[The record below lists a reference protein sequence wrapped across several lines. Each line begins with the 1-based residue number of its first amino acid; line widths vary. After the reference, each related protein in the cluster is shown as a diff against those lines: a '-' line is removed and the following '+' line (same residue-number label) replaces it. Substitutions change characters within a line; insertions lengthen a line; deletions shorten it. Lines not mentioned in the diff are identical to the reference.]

1 LKLIPARRC
10 SLLEVKNVIV
20 RYDTATIL
28 DEASLKV
35 EKGELVGLVGPNGAG
50 KTTLLRAI
58 AGLINWDR
66 EVLRG
71 TRKSEV
77 TFEGSVE
84 FEGERIDKL
93 SAFEI
98 AKKGVQLCP
107 QMGRPFVEMTVK
119 ENLFVG
125 AYLCKDKKEVNESLA
140 RVYELFPRL
149 EERKSQL
156 AGTLSGGERQMLA
169 VGRSL
174 MRRPKLM
181 LVDEPSSGL
190 APKIKDDLFKRVE
203 EIYHELGVTILL
215 AEQDISFAFA
225 LSKRNYVMSRGH
237 IIAQG
242 TAEEL
247 LKDETIRKTYLGM

>member
-1 LKLIPARRC
+1 
-10 SLLEVKNVIV
+10 LLEVKNITV

-28 DEASLKV
+28 DEASLTV
-35 EKGELVGLVGPNGAG
+35 EKGEMVGLVGPNGAG
-50 KTTLLRAI
+50 KTTILRAI

-77 TFEGSVE
+77 TFEGSIE

-93 SAFEI
+93 SAFQI
-98 AKKGVQLCP
+98 AKKGLQLCP
-107 QMGRPFVEMTVK
+107 QMGRPFVEMTVR
-119 ENLFVG
+119 ENLLAG
-125 AYLCKDKKEVNESLA
+125 AYLCKDQKEVDESLV

-149 EERKSQL
+149 KERKNQL
-156 AGTLSGGERQMLA
+156 SGTLSGGERQMLA

-174 MRRPKLM
+174 MRRPKLL

-203 EIYHELGVTILL
+203 EIYKELGVTILL
-215 AEQDISFAFA
+215 AEQDISFAFS
-225 LSKRNYVMSRGH
+225 LSKRNYVVSRGH

>member
-1 LKLIPARRC
+1 
-10 SLLEVKNVIV
+10 LLEVKDVIV

-28 DEASLKV
+28 DGASLTV
-35 EKGELVGLVGPNGAG
+35 GKGELVGLVGPNGAG

-71 TRKSEV
+71 TRKSDV
-77 TFEGSVE
+77 TFEGSIE

-98 AKKGVQLCP
+98 AKKGLQLCP

-119 ENLFVG
+119 DNLLAG
-125 AYLCKDKKEVNESLA
+125 AYLSKGKKEVDESLA

-149 EERKSQL
+149 KEREKQQS
-156 AGTLSGGERQMLA
+156 GTLSGGERQMLA

-174 MRRPKLM
+174 MRRPKFM

-203 EIYHELGVTILL
+203 EIYKELGVTILL

-247 LKDETIRKTYLGM
+247 LKDETIRKTYLGL

>member
-1 LKLIPARRC
+1 M
-10 SLLEVKNVIV
+10 LEVKNVIV

-28 DEASLKV
+28 DEASLTV
-35 EKGELVGLVGPNGAG
+35 EKGELVALIGPNGAG

-71 TRKSEV
+71 TRKSDV

-98 AKKGVQLCP
+98 AKKGLQLCP

-119 ENLFVG
+119 DNLLAG
-125 AYLCKDKKEVNESLA
+125 AYLCKDRKEVDEGLG
-140 RVYELFPRL
+140 RVYELFPKL
-149 EERKSQL
+149 KEREKQQS
-156 AGTLSGGERQMLA
+156 GTLSGGERQMLA

-174 MRRPKLM
+174 MRRPKFM

-203 EIYHELGVTILL
+203 EIYKELGVTILL
-215 AEQDISFAFA
+215 AEQDISFAFS

-247 LKDETIRKTYLGM
+247 LKDETIRKTYLGL

>member
-1 LKLIPARRC
+1 
-10 SLLEVKNVIV
+10 LLEVKDVIV

-28 DEASLKV
+28 DGANLKV

-71 TRKSEV
+71 TRKSDV
-77 TFEGSVE
+77 TFEGSIE

-93 SAFEI
+93 TGNQI
-98 AKKGVQLCP
+98 AQKGLQLCP

-119 ENLFVG
+119 ENLLAG
-125 AYLCKDKKEVNESLA
+125 AYLCKNKKEVDESLD

-149 EERKSQL
+149 KERENQIS
-156 AGTLSGGERQMLA
+156 GTLSGGERQMLA

-203 EIYHELGVTILL
+203 EIYKELGVTILL

-237 IIAQG
+237 IIAHG
-242 TAEEL
+242 TADEL

>member
-1 LKLIPARRC
+1 
-10 SLLEVKNVIV
+10 LLEVKDVIV

-28 DEASLKV
+28 DGASLTV

-50 KTTLLRAI
+50 KTTILRAI

-71 TRKSEV
+71 TKKSEV
-77 TFEGSVE
+77 TFEGSIE
-84 FEGERIDKL
+84 FDGERIDKL
-93 SAFEI
+93 SAVEI
-98 AKKGVQLCP
+98 AKKGLQLCP
-107 QMGRPFVEMTVK
+107 QMGRPFVEMNVRD
-119 ENLFVG
+119 NLLAG
-125 AYLCKDKKEVNESLA
+125 AYLCKDKKEVDESLA

-149 EERKSQL
+149 KEREKQL

-203 EIYHELGVTILL
+203 DIYHELGVTILL

-225 LSKRNYVMSRGH
+225 LSKRNYVMSKGH
-237 IIAQG
+237 IIAHG

-247 LKDETIRKTYLGM
+247 LKDETIRKTYLGL

>member
-1 LKLIPARRC
+1 M
-10 SLLEVKNVIV
+10 LEVKNVIV
-20 RYDTATIL
+20 KYDTATIL
-28 DEASLKV
+28 DDASLKV

-71 TRKSEV
+71 TRNSDV

-84 FEGERIDKL
+84 FEGEKIDKL
-93 SAFEI
+93 PAFEI
-98 AKKGVQLCP
+98 AKKGLQLCP
-107 QMGRPFVEMTVK
+107 QMGRPFVEMTVR
-119 ENLFVG
+119 ENLLAG
-125 AYLCKDKKEVNESLA
+125 AYLCKDQKEVDESLT

-149 EERKSQL
+149 KERQNQQS
-156 AGTLSGGERQMLA
+156 GTLSGGERQMLA

-203 EIYHELGVTILL
+203 EIYKELGVTILL

-242 TAEEL
+242 TADEL
-247 LKDETIRKTYLGM
+247 LKDETIRKSYLGM

>member
-1 LKLIPARRC
+1 M
-10 SLLEVKNVIV
+10 LEVKNVIV
-20 RYDTATIL
+20 RYDTATVL
-28 DEASLKV
+28 DEASLAV

-58 AGLINWDR
+58 AGLINWDK
-66 EVLRG
+66 EVLKG
-71 TRKSEV
+71 TRMEDI
-77 TFEGSVE
+77 TFEGSIE

-93 SAFEI
+93 AAFEI
-98 AKKGVQLCP
+98 AKRGLQLCP
-107 QMGRPFVEMTVK
+107 QMGRPFAEMTVR
-119 ENLFVG
+119 ENLLAG
-125 AYLCKDKKEVNESLA
+125 AYLSQGKDEVNQGLA
-140 RVYELFPRL
+140 KVYELFPRL
-149 EERKSQL
+149 KEREKQL
-156 AGTLSGGERQMLA
+156 SGTLSGGERQMLA

-190 APKIKDDLFKRVE
+190 APKIKEDLFKRVE

-242 TAEEL
+242 TADEL
-247 LKDETIRKTYLGM
+247 LKDETIRKTYLGL

>member
-1 LKLIPARRC
+1 
-10 SLLEVKNVIV
+10 LLEVKNVSV
-20 RYDTATIL
+20 KYDTATIL
-28 DEASLKV
+28 DEANLKV

-58 AGLINWDR
+58 AGLINWDK
-66 EVLRG
+66 EILRG
-71 TRKSEV
+71 TRKSDV
-77 TFEGSVE
+77 TFEGSIE
-84 FEGERIDKL
+84 FEGEKINKL
-93 SAFEI
+93 SAFQI
-98 AKKGVQLCP
+98 AKKGIQLCP

-119 ENLFVG
+119 ENLLAG
-125 AYLCKDKKEVNESLA
+125 AYLCKNQKEVDESLA

-149 EERKSQL
+149 KERQKQL
-156 AGTLSGGERQMLA
+156 SGTLSGGERQMLA

-242 TAEEL
+242 TSEEL

>member
-1 LKLIPARRC
+1 
-10 SLLEVKNVIV
+10 LLEVKNVSV

-28 DEASLKV
+28 DDTSLKV

-50 KTTLLRAI
+50 KTTILRAI

-71 TRKSEV
+71 TRKSDV
-77 TFEGSVE
+77 TFEGTIE
-84 FEGERIDKL
+84 FEGERIERL
-93 SAFEI
+93 PAFEI
-98 AKKGVQLCP
+98 AKRGLQLCP
-107 QMGRPFVEMTVK
+107 QMGRPFVEMSVK
-119 ENLFVG
+119 DNLLAG
-125 AYLCKDKKEVNESLA
+125 AYLCKNKKEVDESLA

-149 EERKSQL
+149 EERKKQL
-156 AGTLSGGERQMLA
+156 SGTLSGGERQMLA

-203 EIYHELGVTILL
+203 EIYKELGVTILL

-225 LSKRNYVMSRGH
+225 LSRKNYVVSRGH
-237 IIAQG
+237 IIAEG

-247 LKDETIRKTYLGM
+247 LKDETIRKTYLGL

>member
-1 LKLIPARRC
+1 
-10 SLLEVKNVIV
+10 LLEVKDVVV

-28 DEASLKV
+28 DGASITV

-58 AGLINWDR
+58 AGLINWDK

-71 TRKSEV
+71 TRKSDV

-84 FEGERIDKL
+84 FEGQRIDKL
-93 SAFEI
+93 TAFQI
-98 AKKGVQLCP
+98 AKKGLQLCP

-119 ENLFVG
+119 ENLLAG
-125 AYLCKDKKEVNESLA
+125 AYLVKDGKEVDESLA
-140 RVYELFPRL
+140 KVYELFPRL
-149 EERKSQL
+149 KERKNQL
-156 AGTLSGGERQMLA
+156 SGTLSGGERQMLA

-203 EIYHELGVTILL
+203 EIYKELGVTILL

-225 LSKRNYVMSRGH
+225 LSKRSYVMSRGH

-242 TAEEL
+242 TSDEL

>member
-1 LKLIPARRC
+1 
-10 SLLEVKNVIV
+10 LLEVKNVSV

-28 DEASLKV
+28 DEASLAV

-50 KTTLLRAI
+50 KTTILRAI

-66 EVLRG
+66 EILRG
-71 TRKSEV
+71 TKKSDV
-77 TFEGSVE
+77 TFEGTIE
-84 FEGERIDKL
+84 FEGERIDGL
-93 SAFEI
+93 SAFQI
-98 AKKGVQLCP
+98 AKRGLQLCP
-107 QMGRPFVEMTVK
+107 QMGRPFVEMSVK
-119 ENLFVG
+119 DNLLAG
-125 AYLCKDKKEVNESLA
+125 AYLCKDKREVDESLA

-149 EERKSQL
+149 EERKNQL
-156 AGTLSGGERQMLA
+156 SGTLSGGERQMLA

-203 EIYHELGVTILL
+203 EIYKELGVTILL

-225 LSKRNYVMSRGH
+225 LSGRNYVVSRGH
-237 IIAQG
+237 IIAEG

-247 LKDETIRKTYLGM
+247 LKDETIRKTYLGL

>member
-1 LKLIPARRC
+1 M
-10 SLLEVKNVIV
+10 LEVKGVTV
-20 RYDTATIL
+20 RYDTATVL
-28 DEASLKV
+28 DEASLTV

-50 KTTLLRAI
+50 KTTLLRAV

-71 TRKSEV
+71 TRKSDV
-77 TFEGSVE
+77 TFEGSIE
-84 FEGERIDKL
+84 FEGEKINKL

-98 AKKGVQLCP
+98 AKKGLQLCP
-107 QMGRPFVEMTVK
+107 QMGRPFVEMTVR
-119 ENLFVG
+119 ENLLAG
-125 AYLCKDKKEVNESLA
+125 AYLCKSGKEVDESLA

-149 EERKSQL
+149 KEREKQL
-156 AGTLSGGERQMLA
+156 SGTLSGGERQMLA

-203 EIYHELGVTILL
+203 EIYKELGVTILL

-237 IIAQG
+237 IIAHG

-247 LKDETIRKTYLGM
+247 LKDETIRKTYLGL

>member
-1 LKLIPARRC
+1 
-10 SLLEVKNVIV
+10 LLEVKNVIV

-28 DEASLKV
+28 DEASLTV

-71 TRKSEV
+71 TRKSDV
-77 TFEGSVE
+77 TFEGTIE

-93 SAFEI
+93 TGNQI
-98 AKKGVQLCP
+98 AQKGLQLCP
-107 QMGRPFVEMTVK
+107 QMGRPFVEMTVRD
-119 ENLFVG
+119 NLLAG
-125 AYLCKDKKEVNESLA
+125 AYLCKNQKEIDESLD

-149 EERKSQL
+149 KERANQIS
-156 AGTLSGGERQMLA
+156 GTLSGGERQMLA

-203 EIYHELGVTILL
+203 EIYKELGVTILL

>member
-1 LKLIPARRC
+1 MLD
-10 SLLEVKNVIV
+10 VKNVSV

-50 KTTLLRAI
+50 KTTLLRAV

-66 EVLRG
+66 EMLRG
-71 TRKSEV
+71 TRKSKV
-77 TFEGSVE
+77 VFEGSVE

-93 SAFEI
+93 SAFKI
-98 AKKGVQLCP
+98 AQRGLQLCP
-107 QMGRPFVEMTVK
+107 QMGRPFVEMTVRD
-119 ENLFVG
+119 NLLAG
-125 AYLCKDKKEVNESLA
+125 AYLCGNRKEVDQSLA
-140 RVYELFPRL
+140 KVYELFPRL
-149 EERKSQL
+149 KERAKQL
-156 AGTLSGGERQMLA
+156 SGTLSGGERQMLA

-190 APKIKDDLFKRVE
+190 APRIKDDLFKRME

-247 LKDETIRKTYLGM
+247 VKDETIRKTYLGL

>member
-1 LKLIPARRC
+1 
-10 SLLEVKNVIV
+10 LLEVKNVIV

-28 DEASLKV
+28 DEASLTV
-35 EKGELVGLVGPNGAG
+35 EKGEMVGLVGPNGAG

-58 AGLINWDR
+58 VGLINWDR
-66 EVLRG
+66 EMLRG
-71 TRKSEV
+71 TKNSEV

-98 AKKGVQLCP
+98 AKRGLQLCP

-119 ENLFVG
+119 DNLLAG
-125 AYLCKDKKEVNESLA
+125 AYLCRDRKEVNESLA

-149 EERKSQL
+149 KEREKQL
-156 AGTLSGGERQMLA
+156 GGTLSGGERQMLA

-242 TAEEL
+242 TAKEL
-247 LKDETIRKTYLGM
+247 LSDETIRKTYLGM

>member
-1 LKLIPARRC
+1 
-10 SLLEVKNVIV
+10 LLEVKDVV
-20 RYDTATIL
+20 VSYDTATIL
-28 DEASLKV
+28 DEASLTV

-71 TRKSEV
+71 TRKSDV

-93 SAFEI
+93 TGFQI
-98 AKKGVQLCP
+98 AQKGLQLCP

-119 ENLFVG
+119 DNLLAG
-125 AYLCKDKKEVNESLA
+125 AYLCKNQKEIDESLD

-149 EERKSQL
+149 KERANQIS
-156 AGTLSGGERQMLA
+156 GTLSGGERQMLA

-203 EIYHELGVTILL
+203 EIYRELGVTILL

-225 LSKRNYVMSRGH
+225 LSRRNYVMSRGH
-237 IIAQG
+237 VIAQG
-242 TAEEL
+242 TADEL

>member
-1 LKLIPARRC
+1 
-10 SLLEVKNVIV
+10 LLEVKNITV

-28 DEASLKV
+28 DDASLTV
-35 EKGELVGLVGPNGAG
+35 ETGELVGLVGPNGAG
-50 KTTLLRAI
+50 KTTILRAV

-66 EVLRG
+66 EILRG
-71 TRKSEV
+71 TRKSDV
-77 TFEGSVE
+77 TFEGSIE
-84 FEGERIDKL
+84 FEGERIDGL

-98 AKKGVQLCP
+98 AKRGLQLCP
-107 QMGRPFVEMTVK
+107 QMGRPFIEMSVK
-119 ENLFVG
+119 DNLLAG
-125 AYLCKDKKEVNESLA
+125 AYLSKDRKEVDESLA

-149 EERKSQL
+149 KERKNQL
-156 AGTLSGGERQMLA
+156 SGTLSGGERQMLA

-203 EIYHELGVTILL
+203 EIYKELGVTILL
-215 AEQDISFAFA
+215 AEQDISFAFS
-225 LSKRNYVMSRGH
+225 LSKRNYVVSRGH

-247 LKDETIRKTYLGM
+247 LKDETIRKTYLGL

>member
-1 LKLIPARRC
+1 
-10 SLLEVKNVIV
+10 LLDVKNVTV

-28 DEASLKV
+28 DEASLAV

-66 EVLRG
+66 EILRG
-71 TRKSEV
+71 TRKSDV

-84 FEGERIDKL
+84 FEGERIDRL
-93 SAFEI
+93 SAFQI
-98 AKKGVQLCP
+98 AQKGLQLCP

-119 ENLFVG
+119 ENLLAG
-125 AYLCKDKKEVNESLA
+125 AYLCKNQKEVDESLA

-149 EERKSQL
+149 KERKNQL
-156 AGTLSGGERQMLA
+156 SGTLSGGERQMLA

-203 EIYHELGVTILL
+203 EIYKELGVTILL
-215 AEQDISFAFA
+215 AEQDISFAFN

>member
-1 LKLIPARRC
+1 
-10 SLLEVKNVIV
+10 LLEVKNISVK
-20 RYDTATIL
+20 YDTATIL
-28 DEASLKV
+28 DDTSLKV

-50 KTTLLRAI
+50 KTTILRAI

-71 TRKSEV
+71 TRKSDV
-77 TFEGSVE
+77 TFEGSIE
-84 FEGERIDKL
+84 FEGERIDRL

-98 AKKGVQLCP
+98 AKRGLQLCP
-107 QMGRPFVEMTVK
+107 QMGRPFVEMSVRD
-119 ENLFVG
+119 NLLAG
-125 AYLCKDKKEVNESLA
+125 AYLCKNRKEVDESLA
-140 RVYELFPRL
+140 RVYQLFPRL
-149 EERKSQL
+149 KEREKQL
-156 AGTLSGGERQMLA
+156 SGTLSGGERQMLA

-225 LSKRNYVMSRGH
+225 LSKRNYVVSRGH
-237 IIAQG
+237 IIAHG

-247 LKDETIRKTYLGM
+247 LKDETIRKTYLGL

>member
-1 LKLIPARRC
+1 M
-10 SLLEVKNVIV
+10 LEAKDVVV
-20 RYDTATIL
+20 RYDTATVL
-28 DEASLKV
+28 DGASLKV

-66 EVLRG
+66 EVLKG
-71 TRKSEV
+71 TRMEDV
-77 TFEGSVE
+77 AFEGSIE

-93 SAFEI
+93 SAPEI
-98 AKKGVQLCP
+98 ARKGIQLCP
-107 QMGRPFVEMTVK
+107 QMGRPFAEMTVK
-119 ENLFVG
+119 DNLLAG
-125 AYLCKDKKEVNESLA
+125 AYLCQDRKEINESLD

-149 EERKSQL
+149 REREKQL

-174 MRRPKLM
+174 MRRPKFM

-190 APKIKDDLFKRVE
+190 APKIKDELFKRVE
-203 EIYHELGVTILL
+203 EIYRELGVTILL
-215 AEQDISFAFA
+215 AEQDISFAFD

-237 IIAQG
+237 IIAHG

-247 LKDETIRKTYLGM
+247 LGDETIRKTYLGL

>member
-1 LKLIPARRC
+1 
-10 SLLEVKNVIV
+10 LLEVKDVIV

-28 DEASLKV
+28 DGASLTV
-35 EKGELVGLVGPNGAG
+35 GKGELVALIGPNGAG

-71 TRKSEV
+71 TRMQDV
-77 TFEGSVE
+77 TFEGSIE
-84 FEGERIDKL
+84 FEGERIDRL

-98 AKKGVQLCP
+98 ARKGLQLCP
-107 QMGRPFVEMTVK
+107 QMGRPFAELTVK
-119 ENLFVG
+119 ENLLAG
-125 AYLCKDKKEVNESLA
+125 AYLCKDKKEVGESLA

-149 EERKSQL
+149 KEREKQL
-156 AGTLSGGERQMLA
+156 SGTLSGGERQMLA

-203 EIYHELGVTILL
+203 EIYKELGVTILL

-237 IIAQG
+237 IIAHG
-242 TAEEL
+242 TAQEL
-247 LKDETIRKTYLGM
+247 LKDETIRKTYLGL

>member
-1 LKLIPARRC
+1 M
-10 SLLEVKNVIV
+10 LEVKTVTV
-20 RYDTATIL
+20 CYDTAMVL
-28 DEASLKV
+28 DEASLTV

-58 AGLINWDR
+58 AGLINWDK
-66 EVLRG
+66 EVLKG
-71 TRKSEV
+71 TRMQNV
-77 TFEGSVE
+77 TFKGSIE
-84 FEGERIDKL
+84 FEGEKIDKL

-98 AKKGVQLCP
+98 AKRGLQLCP
-107 QMGRPFVEMTVK
+107 QMGRPFAEMTVR
-119 ENLFVG
+119 ENLLAG
-125 AYLCKDKKEVNESLA
+125 GYLCQNKKEVDNSLA
-140 RVYELFPRL
+140 KVYELFPRL
-149 EERKSQL
+149 KEREKQL
-156 AGTLSGGERQMLA
+156 SGTLSGGERQMLA

-215 AEQDISFAFA
+215 AEQDISFAFN

-242 TAEEL
+242 TAQEL
-247 LKDETIRKTYLGM
+247 LNDETIRKTYLGL